1 MEGEGEGGGSE
12 RQVGGEGE
20 RMEYKTH
27 VEYSLLFLSVCLSV
41 CLFAQSCECH
51 VPDSE
56 VLDPGGYYRAV
67 CKTMV
72 EEAIEIRALQV
83 SIFSQ
88 YFPQRFQYIF

>member
-1 MEGEGEGGGSE
+1 
-12 RQVGGEGE
+12 
-20 RMEYKTH
+20 MEYKTH

-88 YFPQRFQYIF
+88 YSLRDFSTFFSILFRILFIFIVLFSMLFSV